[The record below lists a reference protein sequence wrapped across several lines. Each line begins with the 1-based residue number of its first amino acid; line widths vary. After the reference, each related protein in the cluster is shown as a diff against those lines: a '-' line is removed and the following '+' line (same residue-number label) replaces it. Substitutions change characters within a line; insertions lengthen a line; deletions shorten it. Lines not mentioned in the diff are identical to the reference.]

1 MAESDSFETCPTA
14 VIDASPDR
22 VWNLLT
28 NPVQLGWL
36 GLKVVAAP
44 GRTLAVG
51 DRLVFGPA
59 PGLRVSWDVLSVQ
72 PLRMLELDVTVPF
85 GIRNHEIVVMSP
97 LGSGS
102 CRVSFN

>member
-1 MAESDSFETCPTA
+1 
-14 VIDASPDR
+14 
-22 VWNLLT
+22 
-28 NPVQLGWL
+28 
-36 GLKVVAAP
+36 
-44 GRTLAVG
+44 
-51 DRLVFGPA
+51 
-59 PGLRVSWDVLSVQ
+59 VSWDVLSVQ